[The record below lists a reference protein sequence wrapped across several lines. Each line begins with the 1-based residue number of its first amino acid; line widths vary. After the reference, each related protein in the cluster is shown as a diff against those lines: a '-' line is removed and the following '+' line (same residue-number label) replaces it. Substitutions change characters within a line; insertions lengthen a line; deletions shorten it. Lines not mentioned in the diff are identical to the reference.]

1 MCAIPQNI
9 FDKAPSAELRPGQKD
24 QDSLPEYDMLDSI
37 LHALIE
43 ESKRAEDIELPGVT
57 PEDVNR
63 VQSLMR
69 RRCLQAPSTPPA
81 AACR

>member
-1 MCAIPQNI
+1 M
-9 FDKAPSAELRPGQKD
+9 
-24 QDSLPEYDMLDSI
+24 PEYDVLDSI

-43 ESKRAEDIELPGVT
+43 ESKRAEDIDLPGVT

-69 RRCLQAPSTPPA
+69 RSAFKRLQLPPLLPVGKHA
-81 AACR
+81 FGVHVHM